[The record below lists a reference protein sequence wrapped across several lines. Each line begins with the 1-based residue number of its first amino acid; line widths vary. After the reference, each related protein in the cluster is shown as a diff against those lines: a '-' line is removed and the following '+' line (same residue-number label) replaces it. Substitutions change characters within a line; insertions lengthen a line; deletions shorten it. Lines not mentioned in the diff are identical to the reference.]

1 MRLRYSLVTRT
12 LWSDVRFRE
21 LSAPEPNAQTLWI
34 YLLTGPVQGPIPG
47 LFSAGVGALADG
59 LGWPVDV
66 LQQLVEE
73 LEEASLIK
81 RSKRPPL
88 IWLPRAINH
97 NPPTSPNV
105 VKSWRGPYL
114 ELPETDLREE
124 AMAGIR
130 AGLRGESFLRAFDVT
145 FPGLR
150 KPSRKP
156 SRKASR
162 KGTPEASGKASE
174 GGSDVPSGRASPGG
188 QQAPRP
194 TGKPSR
200 KASGK
205 PSPIQEQ
212 DTRGTKR
219 DSGTSPPR
227 YGPEARRLAEAL
239 RESIRTHTPRIAKKY
254 DGKGKLLTWER
265 DLERLMRLDGATEGE
280 VRAVILWA
288 HRGDESGFWR
298 PNLLSG
304 GKVREH
310 FDRLI
315 IQARQGGAKIASG
328 THNPTKEW
336 MDEHHRWLLRWA
348 DEAASLDK
356 VREGGLLLAA
366 CARDGIPTPPDT
378 QPLLRWLED
387 RQ

>member
-1 MRLRYSLVTRT
+1 
-12 LWSDVRFRE
+12 
-21 LSAPEPNAQTLWI
+21 
-34 YLLTGPVQGPIPG
+34 
-47 LFSAGVGALADG
+47 
-59 LGWPVDV
+59 
-66 LQQLVEE
+66 
-73 LEEASLIK
+73 
-81 RSKRPPL
+81 
-88 IWLPRAINH
+88 
-97 NPPTSPNV
+97 
-105 VKSWRGPYL
+105 
-114 ELPETDLREE
+114 
-124 AMAGIR
+124 
-130 AGLRGESFLRAFDVT
+130 
-145 FPGLR
+145 
-150 KPSRKP
+150 
-156 SRKASR
+156 
-162 KGTPEASGKASE
+162 
-174 GGSDVPSGRASPGG
+174 
-188 QQAPRP
+188 
-194 TGKPSR
+194 
-200 KASGK
+200 
-205 PSPIQEQ
+205 
-212 DTRGTKR
+212 
-219 DSGTSPPR
+219 
-227 YGPEARRLAEAL
+227 
-239 RESIRTHTPRIAKKY
+239 
-254 DGKGKLLTWER
+254 
-265 DLERLMRLDGATEGE
+265 MRLDGATEGE